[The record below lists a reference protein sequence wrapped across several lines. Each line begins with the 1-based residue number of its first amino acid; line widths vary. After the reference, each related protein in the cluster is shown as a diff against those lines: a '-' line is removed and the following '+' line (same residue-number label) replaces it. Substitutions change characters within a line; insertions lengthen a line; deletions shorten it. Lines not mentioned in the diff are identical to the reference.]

1 MDKEAKIRIYPATV
15 ESNHSGSD
23 RLLKLSNEHDF
34 QENETV
40 IIMSEKDFN
49 HMQKQMEHHRKMI
62 SSFEVMLEELKDDQK
77 VKISHQNK
85 IIHHLDNKCSKFLNE
100 LTDTQERLEEIYG
113 LYDSLNS
120 KYDELTSKNFNIDQ
134 QLKTKLEETK
144 QILQSIYSVKNRHPI
159 NYIKEHIHPQNIPQK
174 SSGEDPSVNSNY
186 GLKKIKKLPQPENW
200 G

>member
-1 MDKEAKIRIYPATV
+1 MKKEAKKRIYPATV
-15 ESNHSGSD
+15 ESNHSGSA
-23 RLLKLSNEHDF
+23 RMLKLSSEHDF
-34 QENETV
+34 KENETV

-113 LYDSLNS
+113 LYDSLNI
-120 KYDELTSKNFNIDQ
+120 KYEELTSKNFNIDQ
-134 QLKTKLEETK
+134 QLKNKLEETK
-144 QILQSIYSVKNRHPI
+144 QILQSIYSIKNRHPI
-159 NYIKEHIHPQNIPQK
+159 NYIKEHIQPQNIPLK
-174 SSGEDPSVNSNY
+174 SSEEEPSVY
-186 GLKKIKKLPQPENW
+186 GLKKVKKHPRPENW